1 MSLDS
6 NITAVL
12 QVSHNVGNVI
22 LLKNFAF
29 CRALSQSNY
38 FNSYSKEA
46 REVLDFIQI
55 MPN

>member
-12 QVSHNVGNVI
+12 QVYHNVGNVI
-22 LLKNFAF
+22 LLKNFPF
-29 CRALSQSNY
+29 CRALSQSND
-38 FNSYSKEA
+38 FNSYNKEP
-46 REVLDFIQI
+46 REVLDFIQV

>member
-12 QVSHNVGNVI
+12 QVYHNVGNVI
-22 LLKNFAF
+22 LLKNFRF
-29 CRALSQSNY
+29 CRALSQSND
-38 FNSYSKEA
+38 FNSYNKEP
-46 REVLDFIQI
+46 REVLDFIQV

>member
-29 CRALSQSNY
+29 YRALSQSNY
-38 FNSYSKEA
+38 FNSYNKEA

>member
-12 QVSHNVGNVI
+12 QVYHNVGNVI
-22 LLKNFAF
+22 LLKNFRF
-29 CRALSQSNY
+29 CRALSQSND
-38 FNSYSKEA
+38 FNSYNKEP